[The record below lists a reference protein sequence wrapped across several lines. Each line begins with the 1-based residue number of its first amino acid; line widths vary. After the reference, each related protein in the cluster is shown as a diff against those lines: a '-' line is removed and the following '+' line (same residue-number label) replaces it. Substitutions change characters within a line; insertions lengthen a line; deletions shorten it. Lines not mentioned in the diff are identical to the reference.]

1 MQNDFKI
8 GELAEKTGV
17 TKRTIHYY
25 VNRGLIPNPIGIGV
39 NSFYTDE
46 HLIKILLIKKFQ
58 EAQFLP
64 LEEISKKIV
73 GVPLSEAKSLLE
85 ELNLNQLSIKPSS
98 TFSNEVNNASGQ
110 LIGTQYIR
118 VALGLGLEL
127 HVPSEML
134 SKKEGVINS
143 IVDYTKKLLGE
154 Q

>member
-1 MQNDFKI
+1 MSSNYKI

-25 VNRGLIPNPIGIGV
+25 VNRGLIPNPVGLGV

-46 HLIKILLIKKFQ
+46 HLIMILLIKKFQ

-64 LEEISKKIV
+64 LEEIAKKIV
-73 GVPLSEAKSLLE
+73 GISISEAKILLE
-85 ELNLNQLSIKPSS
+85 ELSGNHLNTKTPS
-98 TFSNEVNNASGQ
+98 TISNEVTLDFGQ
-110 LIGTQYIR
+110 LIGTKYIR

-127 HVPSEML
+127 HVPAEML
-134 SKKEGVINS
+134 SKKEGVIKS

>member
-1 MQNDFKI
+1 MRSDYRI

-25 VNRGLIPNPIGIGV
+25 VNRGLIPNPVGLGV
-39 NSFYTDE
+39 NSFYTEE
-46 HLIKILLIKKFQ
+46 HLIKILVIKKFQ

-64 LEEISKKIV
+64 LEEIAKKIV
-73 GVPLSEAKSLLE
+73 GVSLKEAKNLLE
-85 ELNLNQLSIKPSS
+85 ELTGNHLNKQSSSII
-98 TFSNEVNNASGQ
+98 SNEVTQNSGQ

-134 SKKEGVINS
+134 AKKEGVINS
-143 IVDYTKKLLGE
+143 IIDYTKKLLGE